1 VFCHIGVGE
10 ACRRSF
16 EFFLSDVITSSGA
29 KKRFYEVVRVEG
41 FLGYPLKVFVR
52 KFEEYVIHRYWYS
65 TRFYHVF
72 PENFYKLFQ
81 SVDKLIA
88 VLYRYYYKNVE
99 KVFKHIEEVA
109 NQCRDVGGCID
120 NLVNERNKVE
130 HKIARRILK
139 GRKALTTRL
148 TKNTMRCRDLVQKYF
163 PELLN
168 PHVFTYR
175 SSDELAKFMKR
186 LFIDRVAE
194 AYVRFA
200 EINNPIIVAREG
212 VMLITKNSNN
222 LQDFSIYVDDC
233 IDTKNYAVFKV
244 VGAYKLMEY
253 IYRIKWVGV
262 LGLDKFSNQVFLH
275 YVPPTLVL
283 HKVERCRLWLLNIVD
298 DYGRPY
304 EHNYTLIEV

>member
-1 VFCHIGVGE
+1 MDRLI
-10 ACRRSF
+10 AT
-16 EFFLSDVITSSGA
+16 LY
-29 KKRFYEVVRVEG
+29 RFYNRDVN
-41 FLGYPLKVFVR
+41 KV
-52 KFEEYVIHRYWYS
+52 I
-65 TRFYHVF
+65 
-72 PENFYKLFQ
+72 
-81 SVDKLIA
+81 
-88 VLYRYYYKNVE
+88 
-99 KVFKHIEEVA
+99 KHIDRISK
-109 NQCRDVGGCID
+109 QCNYVDLCIKI
-120 NLVNERNKVE
+120 LTNERNKIE
-130 HKIARRILK
+130 HAIARRILR
-139 GRKALTTRL
+139 GRKALTTRF
-148 TKNTMRCRDLVQKYF
+148 TKNTMKCRDLVQKYF

-168 PHVFTYR
+168 PYVFMYR
-175 SSDELAKFMKR
+175 SLDELANFMKR
-186 LFIDRVAE
+186 LFDDRVAE

-200 EINNPIIVAREG
+200 EINNPIIVTREG
-212 VMLITKNSNN
+212 VILITKNSNN

-304 EHNYTLIEV
+304 EHNYILVEV